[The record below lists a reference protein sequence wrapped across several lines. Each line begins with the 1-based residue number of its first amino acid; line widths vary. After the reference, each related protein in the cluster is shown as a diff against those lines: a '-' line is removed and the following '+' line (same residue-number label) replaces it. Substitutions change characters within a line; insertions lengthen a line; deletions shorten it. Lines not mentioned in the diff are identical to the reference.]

1 MNSLVMSALGGEGNP
16 LLFLFDVL
24 LPGPRVVRRR
34 LPRTLGGG
42 GRVLWVSEGR
52 GGYVWGAGSGLVTG
66 SFHLIIPGKIV
77 LRLVPDIMLSVASE
91 DIRLDV
97 SGLVWCRWST
107 WFDVTAV

>member
-1 MNSLVMSALGGEGNP
+1 MNGLVMSALGGEGNP

-52 GGYVWGAGSGLVTG
+52 VGYV
-66 SFHLIIPGKIV
+66 
-77 LRLVPDIMLSVASE
+77 
-91 DIRLDV
+91 
-97 SGLVWCRWST
+97 
-107 WFDVTAV
+107 